1 MRAALEC
8 AAPPW
13 GHPRG
18 AKAGAPY
25 ESQGPGFDPL
35 LYYRV
40 ICVVLGKMGETES
53 LYSLPPR
60 VTVTMEREEGEV
72 RALGFF
78 FPALM
83 SPMTSA

>member
-1 MRAALEC
+1 
-8 AAPPW
+8 
-13 GHPRG
+13 
-18 AKAGAPY
+18 
-25 ESQGPGFDPL
+25 
-35 LYYRV
+35 
-40 ICVVLGKMGETES
+40 
-53 LYSLPPR
+53 